1 MTATAA
7 ERRLRFDLVVLG
19 GGPGGVDCA
28 LEAAALGLSTAL
40 VERSELGGTCL
51 NRGCIPT
58 KLFLGATDCIHEMH
72 AQARLRL
79 LEGEIRVDLAALQ
92 KRKGQMLAG
101 SRKAIE
107 KQLADAGVA
116 LLRGQG
122 VVRSASALEVAT
134 DQGPVAVEFGRLVV
148 ATGSRP
154 TAFPGLEP
162 DGDRVLDSDAI
173 LELDKAPASLLIVG
187 GGVIGLELG
196 RFFARLGAAITVVE
210 ALDRLAPWEDP
221 EVSAAI
227 AALCK
232 REKWTLHLG
241 SRVKSLRTVDGAAL
255 LELESGQTLGA
266 ELALVATGRGPNT
279 TGIGLEAAGVRLGR
293 GNFPEVDDCLLAAPT
308 VAVIGDANGKAML
321 AHAASHQGRY
331 AARHAAAQAAGREH
345 GPYAPGPMPWCIY
358 GAPQTVRV
366 GRMAAEL
373 LAQGLEPRVSTAQ
386 LAANPIAQSHASAQ
400 GFVKVVWLDGRVAG
414 VTAVGHGVANLVTAA
429 TVMVRDGWTREDADA
444 LIWAH
449 PTLDEALY
457 HALTAA
463 PAAPAGA

>member
-1 MTATAA
+1 V
-7 ERRLRFDLVVLG
+7 RFDLVVLG

-40 VERSELGGTCL
+40 VERAELGGTCL

-58 KLFLGATDCIHEMH
+58 KLFLGATDCVHEMH

-79 LEGEIRVDLAALQ
+79 LSGEIRVDLDALQ

-107 KQLADAGVA
+107 QQLAGAGVA
-116 LLRGQG
+116 LLRGPG
-122 VVRSASALEVAT
+122 TVRSASELEVAT

-173 LELDKAPASLLIVG
+173 LDVTTAPASLIIVG

-221 EVSAAI
+221 EVSATI

-232 REKWTLHLG
+232 REKWALHLG

-279 TGIGLEAAGVRLGR
+279 AGIGLETAGVRLGR

-331 AARHAAAQAAGREH
+331 AARHAAAHAAGREH

-400 GFVKVVWLDGRVAG
+400 GFVKVVWLDGRVVG
-414 VTAVGHGVANLVTAA
+414 VTAVGHAVANLVTVA
-429 TVMVRDGWTREDADA
+429 TVMVRDGWTREGAEA

-463 PAAPAGA
+463 PAAPARA

>member
-1 MTATAA
+1 M
-7 ERRLRFDLVVLG
+7 RFDLVVLG

-40 VERSELGGTCL
+40 VERAELGGTCL

-58 KLFLGATDCIHEMH
+58 KLFLGATDCVHEMH

-79 LEGEIRVDLAALQ
+79 LEGEIRVDLEALQ

-122 VVRSASALEVAT
+122 TLRSASELEVAT
-134 DQGPVAVEFGRLVV
+134 DQGPVAVEFERLVV

-154 TAFPGLEP
+154 TAFAGMEP
-162 DGDRVLDSDAI
+162 DGACVLDSDAI
-173 LELDKAPASLLIVG
+173 LEVTKAPASLLIVG

-196 RFFARLGAAITVVE
+196 RFFARLGTAITVVE
-210 ALDRLAPWEDP
+210 AMDRLAPWEDP

-232 REKWTLHLG
+232 REKWALHLG
-241 SRVKSLRTVDGAAL
+241 SRVKSLRTADGAAL

-279 TGIGLEAAGVRLGR
+279 TGIGLETAGVRLGR
-293 GNFPEVDDCLLAAPT
+293 GNFAEVDAFLLAAPT

-331 AARHAAAQAAGREH
+331 AARHAADREH
-345 GPYAPGPMPWCIY
+345 APYAPGPMPWCIY
-358 GAPQTVRV
+358 GAPETVRV

-373 LAQGLEPRVSTAQ
+373 LAQGLEPRVSAAQ

-400 GFVKVVWLDGRVAG
+400 GFVKVVWLDGRVVG
-414 VTAVGHGVANLVTAA
+414 VTAVGHGVAHLVTAA
-429 TVMVRDGWTREDADA
+429 TLMVRDGWTREDAQA

-449 PTLDEALY
+449 PTLDEALL
-457 HALTAA
+457 HALTAEPA
-463 PAAPAGA
+463 PAKG

>member
-7 ERRLRFDLVVLG
+7 ERRVRFDLVVLG

-28 LEAAALGLSTAL
+28 LEAAALSLSTAL
-40 VERSELGGTCL
+40 VERAELGGTCL

-58 KLFLGATDCIHEMH
+58 KLFLGATDCVHEMH

-79 LEGEIRVDLAALQ
+79 LEGEIRVDLEALQ

-107 KQLADAGVA
+107 KQLADAGVT

-122 VVRSASALEVAT
+122 TLRSASELEVAT

-154 TAFPGLEP
+154 TAFAGMEP
-162 DGDRVLDSDAI
+162 DGACVLDSDAI
-173 LELDKAPASLLIVG
+173 LEVTKTPASLLIVG

-196 RFFARLGAAITVVE
+196 RFFARLGTAITVIE
-210 ALDRLAPWEDP
+210 AMDRLAPWEDP

-232 REKWTLHLG
+232 REKWALHVG
-241 SRVKSLRTVDGAAL
+241 SRVKSLRTADGAAL

-279 TGIGLEAAGVRLGR
+279 TGIGLETAGVRLGR
-293 GNFPEVDDCLLAAPT
+293 GNFAEVDAFLLAAPT
-308 VAVIGDANGKAML
+308 VAVVGDANGKAML

-331 AARHAAAQAAGREH
+331 AARHAAGRDCA
-345 GPYAPGPMPWCIY
+345 PYAPGPMPWCIY
-358 GAPQTVRV
+358 GAPETVRV

-373 LAQGLEPRVSTAQ
+373 LAQGLEPRVSAAQ

-400 GFVKVVWLDGRVAG
+400 GFVKIVWLDGRVVG
-414 VTAVGHGVANLVTAA
+414 VTAVGHGVAHLVTAA
-429 TVMVRDGWTREDADA
+429 TLMVRDGWTREDAQA
-444 LIWAH
+444 FIWAH
-449 PTLDEALY
+449 PTLDEALL
-457 HALTAA
+457 HALTAEPA
-463 PAAPAGA
+463 PAKG